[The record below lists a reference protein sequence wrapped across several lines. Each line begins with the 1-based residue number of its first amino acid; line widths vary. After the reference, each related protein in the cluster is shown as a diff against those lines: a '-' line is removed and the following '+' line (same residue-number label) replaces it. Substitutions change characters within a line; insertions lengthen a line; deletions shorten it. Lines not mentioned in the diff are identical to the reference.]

1 MPPRIP
7 QESEPVS
14 DDYYDILG
22 IPRNATDKE
31 IKAAFRSL
39 ARKYH
44 PDVCRERGAEEKFKK
59 INEAYSVLSDP
70 QKRARYDMGGKSAFE
85 GASPFGGG
93 FGGFHTDYY
102 DFGDIF
108 DAFFGGFGERSR
120 QRQGPIPGADILIR
134 LRISLEEAVF
144 GADKDVEVDHTEA
157 CPACDATG
165 SVSKRLRPCPTC
177 GGSGQVRHVH
187 ATVLGQFIRAAPCG
201 ACRGRGRVAETP
213 CTQCRGTG
221 HVQARKK
228 VRVHVP
234 AGIDTGMRL
243 RVGGLGEAG
252 EMGAPSGD
260 LFIEVSVAP
269 HRRFSRAGDHLE
281 TTIEI
286 TPAQAAIG
294 SSATVETIDRKQ
306 VEVQIPE
313 GTEQDAVLTVPGE
326 GVRKKGRS
334 GDLRVRVKI
343 RTPRHLSA
351 EERDLYQ
358 KLLQLEGKKKPKR
371 KGLFGHLRG

>member
-1 MPPRIP
+1 MS
-7 QESEPVS
+7 ES
-14 DDYYDILG
+14 YYDILG
-22 IPRNATDKE
+22 VPKNASEKE
-31 IKAAFRSL
+31 IKDAFRSL

-44 PDVCRERGAEEKFKK
+44 PDICKESGAEEKFKK

-93 FGGFHTDYY
+93 YGNFHTDYY

-120 QRQGPIPGADILIR
+120 QRRGPIPGADILVR

-144 GADKDVEVDHTEA
+144 GADKEVEVEHTEA
-157 CPACDATG
+157 CPVCDATG
-165 SVSKRLRPCPTC
+165 SASKRLQTCPTC
-177 GGSGQVRHVH
+177 GGSGQLRKVH
-187 ATVLGQFIRAAPCG
+187 ATAFGQFIRAGTCG
-201 ACRGRGRVAETP
+201 TCNGRGRVAESP

-221 HVQARKK
+221 HVRARKK

-234 AGIDTGMRL
+234 SGIDTGMRL
-243 RVGGLGEAG
+243 RVEGLGEAG
-252 EMGAPSGD
+252 ERGAPSGD

-269 HRRFSRAGDHLE
+269 HKRFTRTGDHLE
-281 TTIEI
+281 TTLEV

-294 SSATVETIDRKQ
+294 SSSTVETIDRKQ
-306 VEVQIPE
+306 VEVHIPE
-313 GTEQDAVLTVPGE
+313 GTEQDAVLTVAGE

-351 EERDLYQ
+351 EERDLYL

-371 KGLFGHLRG
+371 KGLFNLWE